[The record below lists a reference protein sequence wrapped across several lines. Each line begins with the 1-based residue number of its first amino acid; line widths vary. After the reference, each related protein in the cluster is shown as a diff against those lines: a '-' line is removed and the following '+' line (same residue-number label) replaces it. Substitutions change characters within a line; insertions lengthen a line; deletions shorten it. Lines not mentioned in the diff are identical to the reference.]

1 MGKIAFVCATAF
13 AAAVMAVMANAAPVT
28 VKFATVAPE
37 GSMWTDVL
45 KEIKNE
51 ESLLPPPSPASI
63 SDDDAKMKVA
73 ELEEK
78 KHHEII
84 DELVGIAFS
93 KNLASALKVAESFK
107 NPHIIDEFHDTLADH
122 YYQKLLDAR
131 KLK

>member
-1 MGKIAFVCATAF
+1 
-13 AAAVMAVMANAAPVT
+13 MAQEQINQDIKWLEGQLEQKKRELAGSGAEVKEEREIIKDVIKESPQAPT
-28 VKFATVAPE
+28 
-37 GSMWTDVL
+37 
-45 KEIKNE
+45 
-51 ESLLPPPSPASI
+51 PPPASQASL
-63 SDDDAKMKVA
+63 SDDDAKKRAA

-107 NPHIIDEFHDTLADH
+107 NPHIIDEFHDTLADY

>member
-1 MGKIAFVCATAF
+1 MVQEQIHEDIKWLEGQLEAKKRELSGAGTE
-13 AAAVMAVMANAAPVT
+13 
-28 VKFATVAPE
+28 VKE
-37 GSMWTDVL
+37 EREMIHDVL

>member
-1 MGKIAFVCATAF
+1 
-13 AAAVMAVMANAAPVT
+13 MAQEQINQDIKWLEGQLEAKKRELAGAETKEEREIIKDVIKEAPQ
-28 VKFATVAPE
+28 AP
-37 GSMWTDVL
+37 
-45 KEIKNE
+45 I
-51 ESLLPPPSPASI
+51 PPPASKASL
-63 SDDDAKMKVA
+63 SDDDAKKKAA

-84 DELVGIAFS
+84 DELVNIAFA

-122 YYQKLLDAR
+122 YYQKLQDAR

>member
-1 MGKIAFVCATAF
+1 
-13 AAAVMAVMANAAPVT
+13 MAQEQINEDIKWLEERLEQKKRELAGGGLEA
-28 VKFATVAPE
+28 KE
-37 GSMWTDVL
+37 EREVL
-45 KEIKNE
+45 KDIIKE
-51 ESLLPPPSPASI
+51 ASQTSTPLSTTQVSL
-63 SDDDAKMKVA
+63 SDDDVKKKAG

-84 DELVGIAFS
+84 DEFINIAFS

-107 NPHIIDEFHDTLADH
+107 NPHLLDEFHDTLADQ